1 MRHLVTASFLLA
13 AVIHLLPV
21 VGALGADQLAR
32 LYGVQMSD
40 PNLLLLMR
48 HRALL
53 FGLLGVL
60 LAIAAFTPRLQAMAF
75 VAGLVSTASFLLIAW
90 QVGGY
95 NPLVARVVNADLI
108 ALAALVVG
116 AVAWAWLR
124 RA

>member
-1 MRHLVTASFLLA
+1 MRHLVTASLLLA

-21 VGALGADQLAR
+21 VGAFGADQLAR
-32 LYGVQMSD
+32 LYGVQLSD
-40 PNLLLLMR
+40 PNLVLLMR

-60 LAIAAFTPRLQAMAF
+60 LAFAAFAPRLQAMAF
-75 VAGLVSTASFLLIAW
+75 AAGLVSTASFLLIAW

-95 NPLVARVVNADLI
+95 NAQIARVVYADLI

-124 RA
+124 RG